1 MPPAP
6 LGEGGDED
14 QEEGT
19 QDNFGHLVSGKGMP
33 EINIQAWKKVKTP
46 ETTSPALAVGEG
58 EIQTE

>member
-33 EINIQAWKKVKTP
+33 EINIQA
-46 ETTSPALAVGEG
+46 
-58 EIQTE
+58 